1 MLFGKNKPPY
11 TTPHASQT
19 PGGEG
24 RNTATDRMLAAAVQ
38 EYVQEQR
45 LRRRWGIFF
54 KLVLFLFIG
63 GTIIAQFTEDETMVG
78 GEHTAMVEINGI
90 IGPNDLSADNINQ
103 SIRDAFSAESSVG
116 VILRI
121 NSPGGTPVQAAQ
133 INEEI
138 TRLKVLYPDKPVYAA
153 VTDVCASGG
162 YYIAV
167 AADEIFAHPSSIVG
181 SIGVLMNGFGFVG
194 AMEKL
199 GVERRLIIAGE
210 NKALLDP
217 FSPVTRA
224 QKHHAQTMID
234 EVHQQFINAVR
245 SGRGD
250 RLSSND
256 SEIFSGLLWS
266 GETALALG
274 LVDRFG
280 SAQLIAREILGAEM
294 LVDYSYRPTFM
305 EQFADRIGT
314 TLSSMLLDRSI
325 RLQ

>member
-1 MLFGKNKPPY
+1 MLFGKNKSPY

-24 RNTATDRMLAAAVQ
+24 RNAATDRMLASAVQ

-63 GTIIAQFTEDETMVG
+63 GAIIVQFTEDEAMVG

-103 SIRDAFSAESSVG
+103 SLRNAFSAASSVG

-199 GVERRLIIAGE
+199 GVERRLIVAGE

-250 RLSSND
+250 RLSGNE

-280 SAQLIAREILGAEM
+280 STQLIAREILGAEM